1 MFVPRLTQDNAQEPG
16 TNVLDTVIQKWQVDP
31 EDQEALNALKTSY
44 RVTPLRVF
52 DINDNPVRVENMA
65 SLLKG
70 ALAEVHFSIHH
81 WNIQRK
87 GQVPQQ
93 SFSCSINQICVL
105 KRAPPPPPS
114 PYKSSSR
121 PYRPAPML
129 PGPVPLL
136 PAVEL
141 PVQAAAIQ
149 NTEETPLTPTTSRP
163 DTDPHTPTPTSRTA
177 TAFGARLNFT
187 QLPTPPDDIG
197 TPPAVSVPASQVLGN
212 HNVSPI
218 QPESQG
224 ARPVPVI
231 RPGQENIPIL
241 PSTLPNPAN
250 RGPLS
255 LDPRTRTSQSLG
267 MGHTAGRMQNLN
279 AFTGSF
285 NFNAPFRPQG
295 VRPEQEIESTGNPIA
310 AVDANGV
317 LGAALEESMSASGDD
332 TPNDGEVGPEPVA
345 TPENGVSGNPVSEV
359 GSGPQGPLTIR
370 VPPAKKGVQEATKS
384 GAPRVHGKRKADSDV
399 DSRAATKQRTEGA

>member
-1 MFVPRLTQDNAQEPG
+1 
-16 TNVLDTVIQKWQVDP
+16 
-31 EDQEALNALKTSY
+31 
-44 RVTPLRVF
+44 
-52 DINDNPVRVENMA
+52 
-65 SLLKG
+65 
-70 ALAEVHFSIHH
+70 
-81 WNIQRK
+81 
-87 GQVPQQ
+87 
-93 SFSCSINQICVL
+93 
-105 KRAPPPPPS
+105 
-114 PYKSSSR
+114 
-121 PYRPAPML
+121 ML
-129 PGPVPLL
+129 PGPAPLL

-224 ARPVPVI
+224 ARLVPVI

-310 AVDANGV
+310 AIDANGV
-317 LGAALEESMSASGDD
+317 LGAALEESMSASGDGSGPGTCSHTRKWGIRKSHLGGRERTAG
-332 TPNDGEVGPEPVA
+332 TPYYPRTSSEEGCTRSN
-345 TPENGVSGNPVSEV
+345 EV
-359 GSGPQGPLTIR
+359 GST
-370 VPPAKKGVQEATKS
+370 KG
-384 GAPRVHGKRKADSDV
+384 
-399 DSRAATKQRTEGA
+399 SREEKGRLRC